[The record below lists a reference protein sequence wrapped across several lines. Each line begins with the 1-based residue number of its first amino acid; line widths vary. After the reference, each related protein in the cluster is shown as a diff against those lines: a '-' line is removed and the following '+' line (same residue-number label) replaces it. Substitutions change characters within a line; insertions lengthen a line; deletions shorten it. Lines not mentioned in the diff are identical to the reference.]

1 MLDQAKLKAIRIKRK
16 MSQEALARAAGVSL
30 MTIHRLENSPKVN
43 PTIETLTSIAKALQV
58 NREDLLTDG

>member
-1 MLDQAKLKAIRIKRK
+1 MLDQAKLRAIRIKRK

-43 PTIETLTSIAKALQV
+43 PSLETLTSIAKALQV
-58 NREDLLTDG
+58 NRKDLLTD

>member
-30 MTIHRLENSPKVN
+30 MTIHRLENSPKAN
-43 PTIETLTSIAKALQV
+43 PSIETLTSIAKALQV
-58 NREDLLTDG
+58 NREDLLTD

>member
-30 MTIHRLENSPKVN
+30 MTIHRLENSPRVN
-43 PTIETLTSIAKALQV
+43 PSLETLTSIAKALQV
-58 NREDLLTDG
+58 NRKDLLTD

>member
-1 MLDQAKLKAIRIKRK
+1 MLDQAKLRAIRIKRK

-58 NREDLLTDG
+58 YREDLLTD

>member
-1 MLDQAKLKAIRIKRK
+1 MLDQAKLRAIRIKRK

-43 PTIETLTSIAKALQV
+43 PSIETLTSIAKALLV
-58 NREDLLTDG
+58 SREDLLTD

>member
-1 MLDQAKLKAIRIKRK
+1 MLDQAKLRAIRIKRK

-43 PTIETLTSIAKALQV
+43 PSLETLTSIAKALQV
-58 NREDLLTDG
+58 NREDLLTD

>member
-1 MLDQAKLKAIRIKRK
+1 

-43 PTIETLTSIAKALQV
+43 PSLETLTSIAKALQV

>member
-1 MLDQAKLKAIRIKRK
+1 MLDQAKLRAIRIERK

-43 PTIETLTSIAKALQV
+43 PSLETLTSIAKALQV
-58 NREDLLTDG
+58 NRKDLLTD

>member
-1 MLDQAKLKAIRIKRK
+1 MLDQAKLRAIRIKRK

-43 PTIETLTSIAKALQV
+43 PSLETLTSIAKALQV
-58 NREDLLTDG
+58 NREVLLTDG

>member
-16 MSQEALARAAGVSL
+16 MIQEALARAAGVSL

-43 PTIETLTSIAKALQV
+43 PSLETLTSIAKALQV
-58 NREDLLTDG
+58 NRKDLLTD

>member
-43 PTIETLTSIAKALQV
+43 PSLETLTSIAKALQV
-58 NREDLLTDG
+58 NRKDLLAD

>member
-1 MLDQAKLKAIRIKRK
+1 MLDQAKLRAIRIKRK

-43 PTIETLTSIAKALQV
+43 PSLETLTSIAKALQV

>member
-43 PTIETLTSIAKALQV
+43 PSLETLTSIAKALQV
-58 NREDLLTDG
+58 NRKDLLTD

>member
-43 PTIETLTSIAKALQV
+43 PSLETLTSIAKALQV

>member
-1 MLDQAKLKAIRIKRK
+1 MLDQAKLRAIRIKRK

-43 PTIETLTSIAKALQV
+43 PSIETLTSIAKALLV
-58 NREDLLTDG
+58 NREDLLTD

>member
-43 PTIETLTSIAKALQV
+43 PSLETLTSIAKALQV
-58 NREDLLTDG
+58 NREDLLTD